1 MQEIAINWTN
11 FSLSLAA
18 TFVFGVLFASL
29 VHWSAKRKMI
39 GQTAWAV
46 AIGVTVT
53 LLAMIPIF
61 GLLVVAIMFCYFMAS
76 GIPMIVEYILRVQK
90 EMDQDTE
97 KARDLAKDL
106 LK

>member
-1 MQEIAINWTN
+1 MQQIAIHWTF
-11 FSLSLAA
+11 FSLTLAA
-18 TFVFGVLFASL
+18 TFVFGILFAAL
-29 VHWSAKRKMI
+29 VRWSARRKMI

-46 AIGVTVT
+46 VIGVTFT
-53 LLAMIPIF
+53 LLAMIPVF
-61 GLLVVAIMFCYFMAS
+61 GLNVVAIIFCYFAAS

-90 EMDQDTE
+90 EMDQDSE